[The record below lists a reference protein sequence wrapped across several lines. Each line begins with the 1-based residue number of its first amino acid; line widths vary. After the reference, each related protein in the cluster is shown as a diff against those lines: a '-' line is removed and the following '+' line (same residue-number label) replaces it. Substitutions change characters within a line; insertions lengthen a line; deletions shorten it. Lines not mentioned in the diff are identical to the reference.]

1 MRTLTLLITLPRIKS
16 YMDDSSVPRTT
27 IMDTVIMEGEGMEE
41 GMDMDLDMADA
52 ITVATV
58 PDGLWAQLYL

>member
-16 YMDDSSVPRTT
+16 YMDDSSVPRIT

-41 GMDMDLDMADA
+41 GTDMDLDMADA

-58 PDGLWAQLYL
+58 PVGLWAQLYL

>member
-1 MRTLTLLITLPRIKS
+1 MRTLTLLIALPRIKS
-16 YMDDSSVPRTT
+16 YMDDSSVPRIT

-41 GMDMDLDMADA
+41 GTDMDLDMADA